1 MALSPSS
8 IPSVS
13 DMEDFAKDFLGLNGT
28 DVDLFYESYYN
39 IENDDSERVLDELS
53 QSDWEYWLSE
63 GWHPHF
69 FCVEC

>member
-13 DMEDFAKDFLGLNGT
+13 DMEDFAKDFLGLNGV

-53 QSDWEYWLSE
+53 QSDWEY
-63 GWHPHF
+63 
-69 FCVEC
+69 

>member
-53 QSDWEYWLSE
+53 QSDWEY
-63 GWHPHF
+63 
-69 FCVEC
+69 

>member
-13 DMEDFAKDFLGLNGT
+13 DMEDFAKDFLGLNGV

-39 IENDDSERVLDELS
+39 IENEDSERVLDELS
-53 QSDWEYWLSE
+53 QSDWEYWSSE